1 MRETIMKIDESLIL
15 IASMIAFNCAKRTRF
30 KRLILVSRGVFGA
43 MVAMNIPGKR
53 VLAEA
58 RDYYMSK
65 KVSGACDAEVMD
77 QIQRYQERG
86 AGHRPKLVNNDDLYM
101 SAALAFML
109 FSADTHKLIMCL
121 FAQEL
126 IISGIP
132 GTERGGQVFDI
143 LDDVYER
150 TVKETAGEFKAQ
162 N

>member
-1 MRETIMKIDESLIL
+1 MKDVKMTIDESLIL
-15 IASMIAFNCAKRTRF
+15 IASMIACDCAKRTRF

-43 MVAMNIPGKR
+43 MVEMNIPGKR

-65 KVSGACDAEVMD
+65 KVSGACDSEVMD
-77 QIQRYQERG
+77 QIQRYQEHG
-86 AGHRPKLVNNDDLYM
+86 AGHRPKLVNNDDLFI
-101 SAALAFML
+101 SAALAFMS

-126 IISGIP
+126 IISGMP
-132 GTERGGQVFDI
+132 GTERGGHVFDI
-143 LDDVYER
+143 LDDIYER
-150 TVKETAGEFKAQ
+150 TVRETAGVVKGH